1 MVLAREG
8 IKLEL
13 AKAASSL
20 SMESRPFFFGGFAL
34 ELTAGQSHCLTA
46 GGEAGTAWSLTLG
59 AKLLVI

>member
-20 SMESRPFFFGGFAL
+20 SMESRPFFFGVFAL
-34 ELTAGQSHCLTA
+34 ELTAGRATLTF
-46 GGEAGTAWSLTLG
+46 GGEAESAWSLTLG